1 MEVRSTGF
9 CMMRIQGRTLVLML
23 VSIAW
28 GAILYAALFSSSRND
43 VGDFRWLTERWQAE
57 EDVGFI
63 RKLDHPKGLTAT
75 LAKDLYTELFQE
87 DSEEGGEGGKGS
99 DEGEQGG
106 DEGGEAG
113 EAEGEASNAVGRGSE
128 ERGEGGMLPEG
139 GGSRHL
145 AEVIRR
151 VAKQQTWWRKG
162 TATLPEK
169 RPTERL
175 AEKPTESRFSIKDP
189 FHFPMQHF
197 SLPDQELLLS
207 SWVSNLQEFLSG
219 VIGDQVSL
227 VTASIEH
234 QDVLLNWLI
243 SANLVATP
251 PLQNVLVLTL
261 DESLHQTISSRG
273 LASLYV
279 SETMVI
285 SPRAHVTRRFSQ
297 VHVVRL
303 SVIRLMLH
311 YGFTVINYDCD
322 AIVLRNP
329 QPIFD
334 GHPDADVIG
343 TFGKGP
349 NSLFLKWGVTLNTGV
364 MLMRSNAKLGV

>member
-1 MEVRSTGF
+1 MEVRSSGL
-9 CMMRIQGRTLVLML
+9 CEMRCQGRTLILVL
-23 VSIAW
+23 VSFAW
-28 GAILYAALFSSSRND
+28 GAILYAALFSGSQDRND
-43 VGDFRWLTERWQAE
+43 LRWLAERWQAE
-57 EDVGFI
+57 EKAGFI
-63 RKLDHPKGLTAT
+63 TKAAANHPNVLKST
-75 LAKDLYTELFQE
+75 LAKDVFRELLQE
-87 DSEEGGEGGKGS
+87 DGA
-99 DEGEQGG
+99 
-106 DEGGEAG
+106 EGGEAPEVGG
-113 EAEGEASNAVGRGSE
+113 EADEDRGEASNAGGRGGE
-128 ERGEGGMLPEG
+128 VRGALREG

-151 VAKQQTWWRKG
+151 VGKQQNWGKRTM
-162 TATLPEK
+162 ATS
-169 RPTERL
+169 T
-175 AEKPTESRFSIKDP
+175 EKPAQRTAETGFTIRNP
-189 FHFPMQHF
+189 FHFPMPHF
-197 SLPDQELLLS
+197 SLPDQELLRS
-207 SWVSNLQEFLSG
+207 SWVSKLQEFLSG
-219 VIGDQVSL
+219 VTGGQVSL

-243 SANLVATP
+243 SAHLIATP

-261 DESLHQTISSRG
+261 DESLHETVSSRG
-273 LASLYV
+273 LSSLYV

-285 SPRAHVTRRFSQ
+285 SPKAGVTRRFSQ

-311 YGFTVINYDCD
+311 YGFTVVNYDCD

-364 MLMRSNAKLGV
+364 MLMRSNAKLGE